1 VSPQEILT
9 TVTTNIVV
17 GKSTDNARPRS
28 TFFSTTISTSKK
40 IIFSERDEERDTL
53 TRAALSGF
61 LSTTAN

>member
-40 IIFSERDEERDTL
+40 IIFSERDTL